1 MKLFRP
7 SENSSV
13 IYFKNNLNIL
23 KEDVNLIS
31 SYCSLLEK
39 EMAAHSSVLTWEI
52 PWMEE
57 TGGLQSMGS
66 QIVRHNFTTKR

>member
-1 MKLFRP
+1 MKFFRP

-23 KEDVNLIS
+23 REDVNLIS

-39 EMAAHSSVLTWEI
+39 EMAAHSSVLAWEI
-52 PWMEE
+52 PWTVEPDR
-57 TGGLQSMGS
+57 LQPMGS
-66 QIVRHNFTTKR
+66 KRVGHN

>member
-57 TGGLQSMGS
+57 PDRLQPMGS
-66 QIVRHNFTTKR
+66 ERVGHK